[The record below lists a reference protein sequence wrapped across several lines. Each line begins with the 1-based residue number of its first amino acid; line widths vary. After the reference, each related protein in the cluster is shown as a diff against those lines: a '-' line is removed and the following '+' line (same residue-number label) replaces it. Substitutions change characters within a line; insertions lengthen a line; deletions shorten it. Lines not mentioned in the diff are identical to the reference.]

1 MQTKLFLLRIVG
13 GKLYHSKSAVTK
25 AYLISEASTP
35 RQQTPGPGNYEVLN
49 FSSCLPFFTWSSQ
62 MHLMIIFIVNDNHLI
77 HYLHVN
83 VQRSSY
89 EVKYK
94 IGVVHACFATQRL
107 RIQKS
112 SMNKLYDIFISVRT
126 SSTLFT

>member
-1 MQTKLFLLRIVG
+1 MKILG

-62 MHLMIIFIVNDNHLI
+62 MHLIIIFIVNDNHLI
-77 HYLHVN
+77 HDLHVN
-83 VQRSSY
+83 VQRSTY

-94 IGVVHACFATQRL
+94 IEVVHTCFATQRL

-112 SMNKLYDIFISVRT
+112 SIHELYDDFISVKT
-126 SSTLFT
+126 SSTLFS